1 MLRTGSEKAL
11 EEHPQ
16 LNFPSEFP
24 QSTTPTFLFF
34 VFFILW
40 HSWLVL
46 YKRTFP
52 DSVPSRANEEPLI
65 QDKLPSDRTETLIWD
80 LRLSKLFPYNSPF
93 CLAVHVHKIW
103 PRYESAPQGLYGTD
117 FWNLTE
123 REPSQSWVIK
133 KMKEGICTALL
144 SRYSF
149 ILFTLDQSI
158 RSLIIILVDK
168 CMYSVIHKIIHIQER
183 CKMNEKSQ

>member
-16 LNFPSEFP
+16 QNVPFEFP
-24 QSTTPTFLFF
+24 QSATPTFLFF

-52 DSVPSRANEEPLI
+52 DSVPSRVNEEPLI

-80 LRLSKLFPYNSPF
+80 LRLSKHFPYNSPF
-93 CLAVHVHKIW
+93 CLVHVHKIW
-103 PRYESAPQGLYGTD
+103 PRYESAPQGFYGTD
-117 FWNLTE
+117 FWNVTE
-123 REPSQSWVIK
+123 GEPGQSWVIK
-133 KMKEGICTALL
+133 KRWKGALYCSAIAL
-144 SRYSF
+144 F
-149 ILFTLDQSI
+149 IHPVYIESI
-158 RSLIIILVDK
+158 
-168 CMYSVIHKIIHIQER
+168 Y
-183 CKMNEKSQ
+183 